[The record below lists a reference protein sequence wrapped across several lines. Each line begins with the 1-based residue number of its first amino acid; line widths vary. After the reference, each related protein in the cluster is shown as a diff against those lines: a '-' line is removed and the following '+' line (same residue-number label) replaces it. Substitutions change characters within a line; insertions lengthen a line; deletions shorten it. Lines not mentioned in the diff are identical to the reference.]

1 MGSPGQQLHHQ
12 GVCGKGSL
20 GESARDLLDQ
30 NLHFNKISRWLI
42 CIWKCE
48 EHIYSINKGLLIHH
62 KNLNLLRITDWNFWY
77 ASYTTLRKHFN
88 IIFSKTIH
96 SHFGLTFFRLVY
108 SFFFHS
114 DSNFLFFTP
123 VTHLASYSLHLI
135 KLTFWRLRQSLGP
148 EKMIMMSS
156 RIGERMRQ
164 NWPYWF
170 Y

>member
-1 MGSPGQQLHHQ
+1 MELNTIDWALNMGSPGQQLHHQ

-108 SFFFHS
+108 SFFFTLTQISFSSHLSHILPPTHFIWSNLPS
-114 DSNFLFFTP
+114 DVLG
-123 VTHLASYSLHLI
+123 SL
-135 KLTFWRLRQSLGP
+135 
-148 EKMIMMSS
+148 
-156 RIGERMRQ
+156 
-164 NWPYWF
+164 
-170 Y
+170 